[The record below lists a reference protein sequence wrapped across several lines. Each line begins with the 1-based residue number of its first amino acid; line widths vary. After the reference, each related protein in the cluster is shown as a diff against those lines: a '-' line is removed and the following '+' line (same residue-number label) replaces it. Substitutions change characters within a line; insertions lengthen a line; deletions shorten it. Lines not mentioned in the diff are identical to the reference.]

1 MKYYIIDGK
10 TGNIVR
16 STNDN
21 SGYPSVWETL
31 VGSDQDY
38 WTPVKL
44 PGEGD

>member
-31 VGSDQDY
+31 AGSDQDY